1 MPGSFA
7 DSNVVLYLASPDRK
21 KSEIAWRLFASELFI
36 SVQVLNEVANVFRG
50 RWRRSWDETEA
61 FLSTI
66 GGLVSVLP
74 LDHESHHTGLR
85 IARRYT
91 LNIYDGMIVSA
102 ALLAGCDTLYSEDM
116 HNGLVVDEQLRIVN
130 PFA

>member
-50 RWRRSWDETEA
+50 RWGRSWDETEE
-61 FLSTI
+61 FLANVGDLAVI
-66 GGLVSVLP
+66 RP
-74 LDHESHHTGLR
+74 LNHETHSAGIR
-85 IARRYT
+85 VARRYT
-91 LNIYDGMIVSA
+91 LNIYDGMIVAA

-116 HNGLVVDEQLRIVN
+116 HNGLVVDGQLRVVN